1 MDKQQYAATREVQQ
15 SVARTVAGKV
25 TAQFGATSRDERDTL
40 EYAFSAYGFLI
51 ERNEHLS
58 LVEFA
63 ERISRNFD
71 VTVPRNDTKSCA
83 FCVIARPTRLSRIW
97 RLTMFR

>member
-71 VTVPRNDTKSCA
+71 VTVPRN
-83 FCVIARPTRLSRIW
+83 ARSRA
-97 RLTMFR
+97 RFASLRDPQGCRESGD